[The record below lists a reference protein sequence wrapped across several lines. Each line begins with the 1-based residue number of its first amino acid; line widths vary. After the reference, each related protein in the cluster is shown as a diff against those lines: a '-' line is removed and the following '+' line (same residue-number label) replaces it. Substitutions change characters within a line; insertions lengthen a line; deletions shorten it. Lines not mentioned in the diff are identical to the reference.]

1 LTTEILKVE
10 NLMRDADNVIKAAK
24 LIQAG
29 EVVAIPTETVYGL
42 AANAL
47 DEKAVSKI
55 FEAKGRPQDN
65 PLIVHIDDFSD
76 LEKIVEDV
84 PQNAVKLAE
93 AFWPGPLTMIFKKKD
108 VIPNVVSAGLD
119 TVAVRLPE
127 HMIARAIIY
136 TANYP
141 LAAPS
146 ANTSGKPSPTKAE
159 HVYDD
164 MNGKIP
170 AIVDGGSAGVG
181 LESTVVDMT
190 RYPPRLLRPG
200 GITLA
205 QLKSVLGEVEVD
217 DAVVREIEKDAKVNS
232 PGMKYRHY
240 APNAPLVI
248 LDGAVDTACEYLKEQ
263 DGKIAVLC
271 FDEEIEE
278 FSKICKNVISY
289 GKENEPVTLANNL
302 FDALRAFDN
311 MNVDKIFAREPKGGE
326 GMELAVINRLQKSAG
341 FTRIKLS

>member
-1 LTTEILKVE
+1 MTTEILKVE
-10 NLMRDADNVIKAAK
+10 NLMRDAENIIKAAK
-24 LIQAG
+24 LLQAG

-47 DEKAVSKI
+47 DEAAVSKI

-65 PLIVHIDDFSD
+65 PLIVHIDDFSA
-76 LEKIVEDV
+76 LEKIVEEI
-84 PQNAVKLAE
+84 PENAIKLAE

-108 VIPNVVSAGLD
+108 IIPNVVSAGLD

-127 HMIARAIIY
+127 HRIARAIIY
-136 TANYP
+136 SSEYP

-159 HVYDD
+159 HVFED

-181 LESTVVDMT
+181 LESTVIDVT
-190 RYPPRLLRPG
+190 QNPPRLLRPG

-205 QLKSVLGEVEVD
+205 QLKEVLGEVEVD
-217 DAVVREIEKDAKVNS
+217 AAVVREIAKDAKVSS

-240 APNAPLVI
+240 APKAPLVI
-248 LDGAVDTACEYLKEQ
+248 VEGELSDACDYVKTQ
-263 DGKIAVLC
+263 DGKTAVLC
-271 FDEEIEE
+271 FEEEVDE
-278 FSKICKNVISY
+278 FSKVCENVISY
-289 GKENEPVTLANNL
+289 GSENDPAMLANKL
-302 FDALRAFDN
+302 FDALRAFDSLD
-311 MNVDKIFAREPKGGE
+311 VEKIYAREPKGGD
-326 GMELAVINRLQKSAG
+326 GIELAVINRLQKSAG

>member
-1 LTTEILKVE
+1 MVTEVLKVE
-10 NLMRDADNVIKAAK
+10 NLMRDADNIIKAAK
-24 LIQAG
+24 LLQAG

-47 DEKAVSKI
+47 DEDAVSKI

-65 PLIVHIDDFSD
+65 PLIVHIDDFSA
-76 LEKIVEDV
+76 LSKIVEEI
-84 PQNAVKLAE
+84 PQNAIELAQ

-108 VIPNVVSAGLD
+108 IIPNAVSAGLD

-127 HMIARAIIY
+127 HPIARAIIY
-136 TANYP
+136 SAEYP

-159 HVYDD
+159 HVYEDL
-164 MNGKIP
+164 NGKIP
-170 AIVDGGSAGVG
+170 AIIDGGSAGVG

-190 RYPPRLLRPG
+190 KNPPRLLRPG

-205 QLKSVLGEVEVD
+205 QLKEVLDEVEVD
-217 DAVVREIEKDAKVNS
+217 DAVVREISKDAKVSS

-240 APNAPLVI
+240 APKAPLVI
-248 LDGAVDTACEYLKEQ
+248 IEGELSDACNYVNEQ
-263 DGKIAVLC
+263 EGEKAVLC
-271 FDEEIEE
+271 FEEEVAA
-278 FSKICKNVISY
+278 FSKVCKNVVSY
-289 GKENEPVTLANNL
+289 GKEDDPTMLANKL
-302 FDALRAFDN
+302 FDALRTFDTIE
-311 MNVDKIFAREPKGGE
+311 VDKIYAREPKGGE
-326 GMELAVINRLQKSAG
+326 GIELAVINRLQKSAG